1 MQTSIMKGHQN
12 YEIFNEDMTQKEMKR
27 NDMRDQAYSADIES
41 IGVSSIQPNKEYTLQ
56 QQVQNDIKND
66 IDAMQEYRQMVIDL
80 M

>member
-41 IGVSSIQPNKEYTLQ
+41 IGVSSIQPNKE
-56 QQVQNDIKND
+56 
-66 IDAMQEYRQMVIDL
+66 
-80 M
+80 